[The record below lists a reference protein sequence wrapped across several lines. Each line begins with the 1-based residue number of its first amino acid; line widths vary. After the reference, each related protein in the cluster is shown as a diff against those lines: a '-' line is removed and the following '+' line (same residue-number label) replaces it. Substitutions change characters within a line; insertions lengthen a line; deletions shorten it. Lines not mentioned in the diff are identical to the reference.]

1 VTAAERAVGYV
12 RVRLGGRVA
21 LVDDRMVK
29 LQTQRIARE
38 CERRGWVLDELFV
51 DRHETDQPGWSGPL
65 DVIRQGG
72 HRALVVAMFDRFRRS
87 DPEIIALSRLAAAEG
102 WTLVVA
108 R

>member
-1 VTAAERAVGYV
+1 VTAPERAVGYV
-12 RVRLGGRVA
+12 RVRIGGGVR

-51 DRHETDQPGWSGPL
+51 DRRETDQPDWSGAL
-65 DVIRQGG
+65 DIVRQGG
-72 HRALVVAMFDRFRRS
+72 HRALVVATFDRFRRS
-87 DPEIIALSRLAAAEG
+87 DPEVIALSRLAAAEG

-108 R
+108 P